1 MDEQKLLIALMESP
15 DAIIAVDADEKVAF
29 WNRGAEVLFGYRARE
44 MVGRSLDLLIPPD
57 VEGDGET
64 VELTQR
70 LFRDGFVRN
79 YRTRRMTKD
88 GRRVLVE
95 VAMTPITDEDGTSIG
110 SMLILRDVSNVE
122 RLHEDLTYAENLASM
137 GEMAAA
143 LAHEIKNDLAGISG
157 AIQVIKNSMDEGDA
171 RRDVLAEILKQVKKL
186 DSSVRDLLTLAR
198 PTAPQLE
205 DANVCFILS
214 EAVSILKSEPMMREV
229 DIQRNFP
236 PEICHVP
243 LDTKQVSQVFM
254 NIMLNAAQAMPRGG
268 TMAIEVSETDEDVVI
283 SFADTGTG
291 MTRDVAESAFTPFF
305 TTKPTGS
312 GVGLSVSKR
321 IIEAHGGAIEV
332 ETEAGEGSTFTIHM
346 PKRRKPEAEKQN
358 G

>member
-1 MDEQKLLIALMESP
+1 MDEQKLLTALMESP

-29 WNRGAEVLFGYRARE
+29 WNRGAEVLFGYRAQE
-44 MVGRSLDLLIPPD
+44 MVGQPINILVPPD
-57 VEGDGET
+57 VEGDGEL

-79 YRTRRMTKD
+79 YRTRRLTKD

-95 VAMTPITDEDGTSIG
+95 TTMTPITELDGTSIG
-110 SMLILRDVSNVE
+110 SMLVIRDVSNVE
-122 RLHEDLTYAENLASM
+122 RLHEDLLFAENLASM

-157 AIQVIKNSMDEGDA
+157 AIQVIRNSMD
-171 RRDVLAEILKQVKKL
+171 RDDPRCDVMAEILAQVKKL

-214 EAVSILKSEPMMREV
+214 EVISIVKRDPVMKEIEIVR
-229 DIQRNFP
+229 DFP
-236 PEICHVP
+236 PEVCHIP
-243 LDTKQVSQVFM
+243 LDTKQVSQVFINTM
-254 NIMLNAAQAMPRGG
+254 MNAAQAMPRGG
-268 TMAIEVSETDEDVVI
+268 RVTVKVSENKEDVVI
-283 SFADTGTG
+283 AFTDTGVG
-291 MTRDVAESAFTPFF
+291 MPADVMASAFTPFF
-305 TTKPTGS
+305 TTKPGGS

-321 IIEAHGGAIEV
+321 IIEAHRGRIEADSEV
-332 ETEAGEGSTFTIHM
+332 GKGTTFTIYL
-346 PKRRKPEAEKQN
+346 PKRRRTRRTNE
-358 G
+358 